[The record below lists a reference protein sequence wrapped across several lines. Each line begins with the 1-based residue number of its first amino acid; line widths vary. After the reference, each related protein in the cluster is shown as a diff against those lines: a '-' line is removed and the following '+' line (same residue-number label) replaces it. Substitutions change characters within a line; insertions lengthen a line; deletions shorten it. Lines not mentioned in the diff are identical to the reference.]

1 MMSFFQLKDQ
11 IPLAVPG
18 TVIEAAKT
26 VASLKKLEV
35 EAVLDANITSL
46 RVFAPLNPIFFLLLW
61 LQICHLSN
69 IVETSRS
76 GE

>member
-26 VASLKKLEV
+26 VASLKKLDV
-35 EAVLDANITSL
+35 EAVLDANIK
-46 RVFAPLNPIFFLLLW
+46 
-61 LQICHLSN
+61 N
-69 IVETSRS
+69 IQACYSIDFSPSQSKVIKSAILHSRLYF
-76 GE
+76 